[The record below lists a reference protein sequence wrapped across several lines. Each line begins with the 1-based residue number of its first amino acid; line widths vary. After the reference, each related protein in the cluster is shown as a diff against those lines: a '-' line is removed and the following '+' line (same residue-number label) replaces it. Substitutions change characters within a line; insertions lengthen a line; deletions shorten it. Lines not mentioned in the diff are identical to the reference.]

1 MQCIVRLYFIAGVAA
16 SAASAFVP
24 VLAVP
29 AQAADIRCRDLCIVE
44 AKGLCFRS
52 EPVCYFDDGFS
63 AGVYPMRPAL
73 IQPSSPQSARAAPI
87 AVPYRPAV
95 RSIPRR

>member
-1 MQCIVRLYFIAGVAA
+1 MQRIVRLCFIAGVAA
-16 SAASAFVP
+16 SAASTFVP

-44 AKGLCFRS
+44 VNGRCVRS

-63 AGVYPMRPAL
+63 AGVYPMRPVI

-87 AVPYRPAV
+87 AAPYRPAF